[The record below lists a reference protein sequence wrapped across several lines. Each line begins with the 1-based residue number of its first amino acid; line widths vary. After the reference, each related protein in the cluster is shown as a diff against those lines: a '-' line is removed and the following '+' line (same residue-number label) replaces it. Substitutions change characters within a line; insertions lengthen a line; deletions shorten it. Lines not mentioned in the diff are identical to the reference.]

1 MAKKLGSAGFCNNL
15 AGTLSCKRAFRVA
28 FLRKIRIMLPAK
40 REAYSAAPR
49 LSLVESSL
57 TIAACNLFSF
67 SNKESSS
74 FFLQYLCQAACIKQA
89 AQVLHCCE

>member
-1 MAKKLGSAGFCNNL
+1 
-15 AGTLSCKRAFRVA
+15 
-28 FLRKIRIMLPAK
+28 MLPAK

-49 LSLVESSL
+49 LRELVPSH

-67 SNKESSS
+67 SNKVSSS